1 MKTDRDKA
9 VLMLK
14 TCRGQID
21 ATLKM
26 IDDGRYCMDIVNQ
39 ILAAEALL
47 KKSNKLILKQHMN
60 HCVKA
65 AFKAEDAEEKLNEV
79 MDILNKVM
87 K

>member
-1 MKTDRDKA
+1 MKTDREKA

-26 IDDGRYCMDIVNQ
+26 IENGRYCMDIVNQ

-47 KKSNKLILKQHMN
+47 KKSNKLILKQHMD

-65 AFKAEDAEEKLNEV
+65 AFKTEDAEEKLNEV
-79 MDILNKVM
+79 MDILTKIM

>member
-1 MKTDRDKA
+1 MKTEKEKA

-26 IDDGRYCMDIVNQ
+26 IDDGRYCMDVVNQ

-47 KKSNKLILKQHMN
+47 KKANKLIIKQHMEK
-60 HCVKA
+60 CVKN
-65 AFKAEDAEEKLNEV
+65 AFDKVDIDEKMAEVIDV
-79 MDILNKVM
+79 LNKVM

>member
-1 MKTDRDKA
+1 MKTEKEKA
-9 VLMLK
+9 ILMLK

-26 IDDGRYCMDIVNQ
+26 IDDGRYCMDVVNQ

-47 KKSNKLILKQHMN
+47 KKANKLILKQHMEK
-60 HCVKA
+60 CVKT
-65 AFKAEDAEEKLNEV
+65 AFDKVDVDEKIAEVIDV
-79 MDILNKVM
+79 LNKVM

>member
-1 MKTDRDKA
+1 MTNEHKKA
-9 VLMLK
+9 VLLLK

-26 IDDGRYCMDIVNQ
+26 LNEERYCIDIANQ

-47 KKSNKLILKQHMN
+47 KKANKIILKQHMQT
-60 HCVKA
+60 CVKH
-65 AFKAEDAEEKLNEV
+65 AFETNDSEQKINEV
-79 MDILNKVM
+79 ITILNKLM

>member
-1 MKTDRDKA
+1 MKTEKEKA

-14 TCRGQID
+14 TSRGQID

-26 IDDGRYCMDIVNQ
+26 IDDGRYCLDVVNQ

-47 KKSNKLILKQHMN
+47 RKANRLIMKQHMER
-60 HCVKA
+60 CVKT
-65 AFKAEDAEEKLNEV
+65 AFNEV
-79 MDILNKVM
+79 DVDKKIGEVIDILNKVM

>member
-26 IDDGRYCMDIVNQ
+26 IEDGRYCMDIVNQ

-47 KKSNKLILKQHMN
+47 KKSNKLILKQHMD
-60 HCVKA
+60 HCVKT
-65 AFKAEDAEEKLNEV
+65 AFKTGDAEEKLNEV
-79 MDILNKVM
+79 MDILTKIM

>member
-1 MKTDRDKA
+1 MRTDRGKA
-9 VLMLK
+9 ILMLK

-26 IDDGRYCMDIVNQ
+26 IDEGRYCMDVVNQ

-47 KKSNKLILKQHMN
+47 KKANKLILKQHMG

-65 AFKAEDAEEKLNEV
+65 AIDEKDSSEKMEEIAA
-79 MDILNKVM
+79 ILDKIM
-87 K
+87 R

>member
-1 MKTDRDKA
+1 MKTEKEKA

-21 ATLKM
+21 AILKM
-26 IDDGRYCMDIVNQ
+26 IDDKRYCLDVVNQ

-47 KKSNKLILKQHMN
+47 KKSNKLILKQHMES
-60 HCVKA
+60 CVKNA
-65 AFKAEDAEEKLNEV
+65 LSENDSSEKISEV
-79 MDILNKVM
+79 IDLLNKIM

>member
-1 MKTDRDKA
+1 MKTEKEKA

-14 TCRGQID
+14 TSRGQID

-26 IDDGRYCMDIVNQ
+26 IDDGRYCLDVVNQ

-47 KKSNKLILKQHMN
+47 RKANRLIMKQHMER
-60 HCVKA
+60 CVKT
-65 AFKAEDAEEKLNEV
+65 AFNEV
-79 MDILNKVM
+79 DVDKKIGDVIDILNKVM

>member
-1 MKTDRDKA
+1 MKTDKEKA

-26 IDDGRYCMDIVNQ
+26 IDDGRYCLDVVNQ

-47 KKSNKLILKQHMN
+47 KKANKLILKQHMES
-60 HCVKA
+60 CVKN
-65 AFKAEDAEEKLNEV
+65 AFTGTDVDEKIGEV
-79 MDILNKVM
+79 VDVLNKIM

>member
-1 MKTDRDKA
+1 MKTDRKKA

-26 IDDGRYCMDIVNQ
+26 IEDGRYCMDIANQ

-47 KKSNKLILKQHMN
+47 KKANKLILKQHMEM
-60 HCVKA
+60 CVKT
-65 AFKAEDAEEKLNEV
+65 AFKTGDSDEKINEI
-79 MDILNKVM
+79 MDIMSKIM

>member
-1 MKTDRDKA
+1 MRTDKNKA

-14 TCRGQID
+14 TCKGQID

-26 IDDGRYCMDIVNQ
+26 IEDGRYCMDVVNQ

-47 KKSNKLILKQHMN
+47 KKANKLILKQHME
-60 HCVKA
+60 HCVKSA
-65 AFKAEDAEEKLNEV
+65 IKDNNAQEKMHEITV
-79 MDILNKVM
+79 ILEKIM

>member
-1 MKTDRDKA
+1 MKTEKEKA

-26 IDDGRYCMDIVNQ
+26 IDDKRYCLDVVNQ

-47 KKSNKLILKQHMN
+47 KKANKLILKQHMES
-60 HCVKA
+60 CVKNA
-65 AFKAEDAEEKLNEV
+65 LSENDSNEKINEV
-79 MDILNKVM
+79 IDLLNKIM